1 MASKSASGKTRGA
14 GRTRNW
20 ATVIYPGESAPD
32 NWEDILRD
40 EKVQAVASPMH
51 DKDVNPTGEPKKAHR
66 HVIIRF
72 AAVKTKEQAEE
83 VFSKIGGVGCE
94 KVKDLRQYC
103 RYLCHLDNPEKA
115 QYVPGD
121 VITFGGFDY
130 YEVIISAADENDM
143 LREITFFVTDNHVT
157 NFSRFQRWNAENRP
171 DWFRLI
177 AKSASYYVAQLIKSE
192 RYNVED

>member
-1 MASKSASGKTRGA
+1 MASKNASGQSYGS

-20 ATVIYPGESAPD
+20 ATVIYQDSAPD
-32 NWEDILRD
+32 NWEDILRE
-40 EKVQAVASPMH
+40 EKVQAVASPSH
-51 DKDVNPTGEPKKAHR
+51 DQDTNPTGEPKKAHR
-66 HVIIRF
+66 HIIVRF
-72 AAVKTKEQAEE
+72 DAVKTKEQAEE
-83 VFSKIGGVGCE
+83 VFAKIGGVGCE

-115 QYVPGD
+115 QYKPGD

-130 YEVIISAADENDM
+130 YEIIISAADENDM
-143 LREITFFVTDNHVT
+143 LREITFFVTDHHVT
-157 NFSRFQRWNAENRP
+157 NFAQFQRWNAENRP

-192 RYNVED
+192 RYNVEE